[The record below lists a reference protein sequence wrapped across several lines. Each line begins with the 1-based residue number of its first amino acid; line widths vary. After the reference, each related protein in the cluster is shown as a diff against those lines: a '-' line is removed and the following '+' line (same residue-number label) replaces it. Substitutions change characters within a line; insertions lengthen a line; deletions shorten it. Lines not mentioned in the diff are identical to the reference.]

1 MKDGRTMSGIE
12 AGKKNMAFEDL
23 EKRDRMGN
31 MRYGGVRGGWL
42 GGCFKA
48 EELLAVWKCC
58 PEAKVIVWNHM
69 KVGEEFRESGLC
81 KVVEMKGRYWRG

>member
-1 MKDGRTMSGIE
+1 MNIAIITRSSLVSMKDGRTMSGTE

-31 MRYGGVRGGWL
+31 MRCGGVRGGWL

-48 EELLAVWKCC
+48 EELLA
-58 PEAKVIVWNHM
+58 
-69 KVGEEFRESGLC
+69 G
-81 KVVEMKGRYWRG
+81 